1 MSTEALEALENFEN
15 EHKGISQNS
24 ENQETAVTEITEN
37 NGREYLGDHKLPEV
51 IDGYR
56 VLKREDLPF
65 NGKFYPSSWNFAY
78 RCPTSKEVANFSTIN
93 EQDMPAI
100 QTAVEEL
107 VKKCFLIVDSE
118 SNNEV
123 SKEEI
128 NDGDRLFFFLKLRE
142 FYLHD
147 LPINYG
153 VINQAYNE
161 PIIVSL
167 FAQSLVFPTISE
179 KLLSYYDGRTFE
191 IPVPNS
197 DLKIKFLMPTFKTSG
212 RVFKYMVKTYQD
224 LQKDETDSKKTVD
237 NFDKQF
243 LLFAPF
249 LYEHGTETI
258 ETLKLKFKNIEKN
271 DALFKGYLTLIQK
284 IKLSNLEKIVY
295 KYRESEEE
303 ALIKFPGGWKN
314 MFINHGAFE
323 DLFD

>member
-1 MSTEALEALENFEN
+1 MSTEALEALENLEN
-15 EHKGISQNS
+15 NEKGINQGD
-24 ENQETAVTEITEN
+24 ENQVTEITEN
-37 NGREYLGDHKLPEV
+37 NGREYLGNHKLPEV
-51 IDGYR
+51 IDGFR

-65 NGKFYPSSWNFAY
+65 NGRFYPSTWNFAY

-107 VKKCFLIVDSE
+107 VKKCFIIVDNE
-118 SNNEV
+118 TNNEV

-147 LPINYG
+147 MPISYAT
-153 VINQAYNE
+153 VNQMYNE
-161 PIIVSL
+161 PVIVSL
-167 FAQSLVFPTISE
+167 FAHSLVFPKINE
-179 KLLSYYDGRTFE
+179 KLFDCFDGRSFE
-191 IPVPNS
+191 IPIANS
-197 DLKIKFLMPTFKTSG
+197 ELTIKFLMPTFKTSG

-237 NFDKQF
+237 SFDKQF

-271 DALFKGYLTLIQK
+271 DTLFKGYHNLIQK

-295 KYRESEEE
+295 YYKESEEE

-314 MFINHGAFE
+314 MFIDNGAFE
-323 DLFD
+323 DLFE